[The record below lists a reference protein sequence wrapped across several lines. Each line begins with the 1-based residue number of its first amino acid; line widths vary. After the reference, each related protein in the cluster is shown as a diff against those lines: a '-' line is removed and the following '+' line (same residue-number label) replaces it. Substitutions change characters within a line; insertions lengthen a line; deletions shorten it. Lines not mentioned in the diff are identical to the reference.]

1 MGKKG
6 ETPDANS
13 GNNKKDLIGDM
24 DANNDNDVSE
34 AELTTALTDLNK
46 VNAIKFADLPKDDK
60 KVTLEKFKEYANTH
74 RDEINIVWS
83 VYKPDANVFALADKN
98 GDGQLDETE
107 FGIITKAAA
116 LEGPTDVTFA
126 AARGTD
132 TSAKVD
138 IRMFTKYFKTKDNV
152 VKLLNVQLD
161 KAKLVFDKIDN
172 DGSGGI
178 TKAELDDTFN
188 QLLEEDKRVKFSEF
202 SKGDGESANFREFVA
217 YFVKS
222 STNFGNL
229 VFYEKAVWSLELF
242 EAADTDN
249 GGTIS
254 KEEFTQFGTTIGA
267 TGEFTDAEFTLI
279 PKTDSKVS
287 RLGWIKHFTT
297 ETKLDAP
304 LKMFRIHNIFK
315 RLDGDGDK
323 SITEDELNNYLET
336 VGIPK
341 DEMKFADVK
350 NADNKI
356 DEAKLRVYFSSTH
369 PLLNRL
375 NVKPVS
381 NDAGAPGNSSGK
393 KKGCCGSSFLEEA
406 NTEVVSALEG
416 LDHPAIT
423 GKSSGASTAASN
435 MIEYHLENDNTKFTT
450 TITDGTDNTA
460 TQIVNISLITVGVVA
475 MITASIFVCARR
487 GRGIKKTK
495 VVVEEPKDDEA
506 SEAMI

>member
-1 MGKKG
+1 MG
-6 ETPDANS
+6 
-13 GNNKKDLIGDM
+13 
-24 DANNDNDVSE
+24 
-34 AELTTALTDLNK
+34 
-46 VNAIKFADLPKDDK
+46 
-60 KVTLEKFKEYANTH
+60 VTLEKFKEYANTH
-74 RDEINIVWS
+74 KDEINIVWS
-83 VYKPDANVFALADKN
+83 VYKPYANVFALADKN
-98 GDGQLDETE
+98 GDGQLDDSE
-107 FGIITKAAA
+107 FGIITKASS
-116 LEGPTDVTFA
+116 LEHPPGVTFA
-126 AARGTD
+126 AAGGTD
-132 TSAKVD
+132 SAKYD
-138 IRMFTKYFKTKDNV
+138 IRMFRKNLKTEVNV
-152 VKLLNVQLD
+152 VKHLNVQLD
-161 KAKLVFDKIDN
+161 KAKLVFDKIDT

-188 QLLEEDKRVKFSEF
+188 QLLEDAKRVKFSAF
-202 SKGDGESANFREFVA
+202 GKGDGESANLREFVA
-217 YFVKS
+217 YFVDS
-222 STNFGNL
+222 SDKFVKL
-229 VFYEKAVWSLELF
+229 EDYEKAVGSLELF

-254 KEEFTQFGTTIGA
+254 EK
-267 TGEFTDAEFTLI
+267 EFTDFGTLI
-279 PKTDSKVS
+279 GLTDAANIFNEANYKLIKTGDSIDKKA
-287 RLGWIKHFTT
+287 WIKYFTT
-297 ETKLDAP
+297 DTKLDAP
-304 LKMFRIHNIFK
+304 LKMFKIHNIFK

-323 SITEDELNNYLET
+323 SITEDELNNYLER

-341 DEMKFADVK
+341 DDMKFAEVK
-350 NADNKI
+350 NPDNKF
-356 DEAKLRVYFSSTH
+356 DEAMLRTYLESKDD
-369 PLLNRL
+369 LLNRL

-381 NDAGAPGNSSGK
+381 NDAGANSDAAGNSSGK

-416 LDHPAIT
+416 LVHPAIT

-487 GRGIKKTK
+487 GRGIKKAK